1 MPEGPELHIAA
12 RFINAAAARFKF
24 GGVIEKSEV
33 STKNPTLEWTA
44 TEYKIR
50 AESRGK
56 ELKIHLEDAKSPSSK
71 THLLFRFGMS
81 GCFKL
86 ADASDLP
93 NHAHLRF
100 YTVGSTPAMALCF
113 VDYRRFGRWE
123 IEGDW
128 GKDRGPDPMFQYSD
142 FRENI
147 LKNLKNPAFNRPI
160 CEALLNQKFFNGI
173 GNYLRA
179 EILFRAGIRP
189 FDQARAV
196 LETMGEIKTEDG
208 IDILELCSKVPKE
221 VLDLDSG
228 KEYSNGDSQKS
239 QASFT
244 SWLRCYY
251 VEGMRN
257 LEDGN
262 KRTIWFTGE
271 PGPMTPKI
279 KKEKGRKGKKGSQ
292 IPQSGEEIKAVK
304 IEVKTEIKEEVEE
317 YKPMKPKSRIKKK
330 KSQPVKELKT
340 VKRKSNVKT
349 EIQEEVKECKPTKS
363 ASYKIKNETRPVKEP
378 KTVKRKSNVRSA
390 HSCKVKKLSTP
401 VNVPVIIRP
410 RRTSADY
417 HRS

>member
-24 GGVIEKSEV
+24 GGLIEKSEV
-33 STKNPTLEWTA
+33 STKNPTVEWTA

-50 AESRGK
+50 AETRGK
-56 ELKIHLEDAKSPSSK
+56 ELKIHLEDSKSPSSK

-86 ADASDLP
+86 AEASDLP

-100 YTVGSTPAMALCF
+100 FTVGSTPAMTLCF

-142 FRENI
+142 FRENV
-147 LKNLKNPAFNRPI
+147 LNNLKNAVFNRPI

-179 EILFRAGIRP
+179 EILFRAGIKP

-221 VLDLDSG
+221 VLELDSG
-228 KEYSNGDSQKS
+228 KEYSNEDSQKS

-262 KRTIWFTGE
+262 KRTIWFSGE
-271 PGPMTPKI
+271 PGSMAPKI
-279 KKEKGRKGKKGSQ
+279 KKVKGRKGKKGSQ
-292 IPQSGEEIKAVK
+292 IPQSGEEIKAIK
-304 IEVKTEIKEEVEE
+304 IEIKTEIKEEVKEH
-317 YKPMKPKSRIKKK
+317 KPIKPKSRIKKE
-330 KSQPVKELKT
+330 KSQPVKEPKAAN
-340 VKRKSNVKT
+340 RKSNVKA
-349 EIQEEVKECKPTKS
+349 EIKEVVKDCKPTKS
-363 ASYKIKNETRPVKEP
+363 ASSKIKNEILPVNELKA
-378 KTVKRKSNVRSA
+378 VKRKSDVRSVQ
-390 HSCKVKKLSTP
+390 SCKVKKLSPP
-401 VNVPVIIRP
+401 VNVPAIIRP

-417 HRS
+417 RKT